1 MRLSSSLRP
10 TAAGFASFIQLW
22 PILTLIP
29 PTRGVNYTSVPLP
42 DLDLSH
48 LGQVALT
55 GDFDSI
61 SLYTYLQQS
70 ENAFETNGM
79 QSLITQLP
87 NGDFATTAAADGY
100 IKGLCPFVMSSG
112 KLAGVVVGG
121 NFTELGGIPAQ
132 GAAMYD
138 TTTGDIIP
146 LAGLNGTVNAV
157 LCDQDTNTVYFG
169 GQFTGANS
177 TNAVAWVGM
186 SGWATLPF
194 QGFNGPVNSIM
205 KESNGSIIFG
215 GSFTGLGNSTTVMPD
230 QLDQQVINIA
240 SANISSSSNSSAPGF
255 NNPSNIIC
263 KSNGD
268 GGPGNTWLLEDNS
281 PGWWRADMNFGYE
294 PSLLRIWNTHQDGR
308 GTQTF
313 RFTAIPID
321 GIMNFTYKDPDT
333 GVQSHCDA
341 LCPLS
346 SQKSVPYQDF
356 RFINTVGMSAFQ
368 IDISAWYGQGGGL
381 DGIELFQNGKLD
393 VWMHFDSSLI
403 IADIFAYAVNASNE
417 PSCANIRYGS
427 NSTAT
432 GPWTVTPSLQSNSEY
447 LTANLSGPDISTNG
461 VSVTFEPDIKQ
472 KGNYSVTMFTPGC
485 KQDNTC
491 DTRGIVNVTGN
502 YAAAG
507 APGISTQTTI
517 YQTNY
522 YDKYDMIY
530 QGPVD
535 ANSDSFRPT
544 VTLAPLSS
552 QKDDVIV
559 VAQRV
564 QFNITGST
572 SGLNGLYEF
581 NPNANTTESGF
592 SSSIIDSAGMNLSAG
607 AIITA
612 IQVLNNLTYIAGN
625 FSNQDIGFEN
635 VFSIGKGNSTALPN
649 GGLNAEVSSMVP
661 YADLLFIGGNFT
673 NTVNGSVPGLNNVA
687 MFNTT
692 SQTWE
697 ALGAGVSGAVDS
709 VVTLKVNIT
718 TNQPE
723 VCVSVNGFFDRIL
736 ATGSSKA
743 IPVAGFAIWVP
754 TQKNWLQNLNLQSPA
769 ISGQLSAMT
778 NVTGSATLLAGTL
791 SSQDLSAQDAVSLT
805 SGPLAINALNVGIQP
820 QQIGPMTRKRSISG
834 QNTTGVVTGLFYKNG
849 ALNMTVLGGAFTAT
863 ASNGTAIN
871 NLAFLNNTG
880 SNHGTVSGLPAG
892 LDSDSTFLALATT
905 STVLYAGGT
914 ITGTVNNAPVNGLIV
929 YDLGLAGYSY
939 PQPPAFGG
947 TDVAVNAITVRPN
960 KPEIYVGGNFATAG
974 SLGCPA
980 VCVFRNGQWNQP
992 GNELGGSVSAFTWQG
1007 NDQLLAGGNL
1017 TVNNNATTLATY
1029 DTSKT
1034 QWKALTAASDV
1045 PGPVTALG
1053 PANIDASK
1061 FWVAGKSPNG
1071 SAFLM
1076 YYDGSHFKSIGDSL
1090 GKETTILG
1098 LSVLVLSKNHESSD
1112 LIPSN
1117 MVLLVTGQLNLPNFG
1132 NASAALFNGTTFSP
1146 FIISTSGNGPGSLSN
1161 LISANA
1167 NKFPNAGE
1175 LRALRHIQLT
1185 PWLMQKQVATW
1196 PLASLYSSPS
1206 LAL

>member
-1 MRLSSSLRP
+1 MRLFSSFGP
-10 TAAGFASFIQLW
+10 TAAGFAFLLPLW
-22 PILTLIP
+22 PIITRIP
-29 PTRGVNYTSVPLP
+29 PTQAVNYTSVPLP
-42 DLDLSH
+42 ELDLTD

-70 ENAFETNGM
+70 EDAFKTNGT

-100 IKGLCPFVMSSG
+100 IKALCPFIMSSG
-112 KLAGVVVGG
+112 KLAGVVVAG

-146 LAGLNGTVNAV
+146 LNGLNGTVNAV
-157 LCDQDTNTVYFG
+157 LCDQDTNTVYVG
-169 GQFTGANS
+169 GQFSGDNS
-177 TNAVAWVGM
+177 TNALAWVGM

-194 QGFNGPVNSIM
+194 QGFNGPVNSMI
-205 KESNGSIIFG
+205 KEANGNIIFG
-215 GSFTGLGNSTTVMPD
+215 GSFTGLGNSTTVMPE

-240 SANISSSSNSSAPGF
+240 SANISSSSNSSTPGF
-255 NNPSNIIC
+255 NDPSNIIC
-263 KSNGD
+263 KTNGGD
-268 GGPGNTWLLEDNS
+268 APGSTWLLEDNS

-294 PSLLRIWNTHQDGR
+294 PSLLRIWNTHLDGR

-321 GIMNFTYKDPDT
+321 GIMNFTYTDPAT
-333 GVQSHCDA
+333 GVESHCDA
-341 LCPLS
+341 RCPLS

-356 RFINTVGMSAFQ
+356 RFINTVGMSAFR

-381 DGIELFQNGKLD
+381 DGIELFQNGKFD
-393 VWMHFDSSLI
+393 VQIFLNCSLI
-403 IADIFAYAVNASNE
+403 ILDIFAYAVDTSNE

-432 GPWTVTPSLQSNSEY
+432 GPWTVTPSLHSNSEY
-447 LTANLSGPDISTNG
+447 LTANLTGPNISSDS
-461 VSVTFEPDIKQ
+461 VSVTFKPDIKQ

-485 KQDNTC
+485 LQDNTC
-491 DTRGIVNVTGN
+491 NTRGIVNVTGS
-502 YAAAG
+502 YVAAS
-507 APGISTQTTI
+507 APGASTQTTI
-517 YQTNY
+517 YQTNN
-522 YDKYDMIY
+522 YDKYDIIY

-535 ANSDSFRPT
+535 ANSDTFRPT
-544 VTLAPLSS
+544 VTLAPLSG
-552 QKDDVIV
+552 QTDGVTL

-572 SGLNGLYEF
+572 GGLNGLYEF
-581 NPNANTTESGF
+581 NPNANTTETNY
-592 SSSIIDSAGMNLSAG
+592 SSSVIDSAGMNLSVG
-607 AIITA
+607 ASITA
-612 IQVLNNLTYIAGN
+612 MQVLNNQMYIAGN
-625 FSNQDIGFEN
+625 FSNQDLGFEN
-635 VFSIGKGNSTALPN
+635 IFSIGKGNSTPLPN

-673 NTVNGSVPGLNNVA
+673 NTLNGSVPGLNNIA

-709 VVTLKVNIT
+709 VVTLQVNVT
-718 TNQPE
+718 TDQPE
-723 VCVSVNGFFDRIL
+723 VCVSVNGFFDHIL

-743 IPVAGFAIWVP
+743 VPVAGFAVWVP
-754 TQKNWLQNLNLQSPA
+754 TQKNWLQNLNLESPA

-805 SGPLAINALNVGIQP
+805 ANPLAINALKVGIQP
-820 QQIGPMTRKRSISG
+820 PPIGPVTRKRAISG
-834 QNTTGVVTGLFYKNG
+834 QNTTGVLTGLFYDSNG
-849 ALNMTVLGGAFTAT
+849 VNVTVLGGAFTAT
-863 ASNGTAIN
+863 ASNGTAID

-880 SNHGTVSGLPAG
+880 SNRGIVSGLPVG
-892 LDSDSTFLALATT
+892 LDSDSTFLALAATGNL
-905 STVLYAGGT
+905 LYAGGT
-914 ITGTVNNAPVNGLIV
+914 VTGNVNNAPVNGLIV
-929 YDLGLAGYSY
+929 YDLGLAGYAY

-947 TDVAVNAITVRPN
+947 TDVAVNAITVRPT

-980 VCVFRNGQWNQP
+980 VCVFRNGAWNQP

-1017 TVNNNATTLATY
+1017 TINNNATTLATY

-1034 QWKALTAASDV
+1034 EWTALSAANDI

-1053 PANIDASK
+1053 PANTVGSK
-1061 FWVAGKSPNG
+1061 FWVAGKSING

-1076 YYDGSHFKSIGDSL
+1076 YYDGSHFRSIGDSL

-1098 LSVLVLSKNHESSD
+1098 LSVLSLSKSHESSD
-1112 LIPSN
+1112 LVPSN
-1117 MVLLVTGQLNLPNFG
+1117 MVLLVTGQLNLPSFG

-1146 FIISTSGNGPGSLSN
+1146 FILSTSGNGPGSLSK
-1161 LISANA
+1161 LISAKA
-1167 NKFPNAGE
+1167 NTFKNAGE
-1175 LRALRHIQLT
+1175 LRALPHEISGLVLILT
-1185 PWLMQKQVATW
+1185 
-1196 PLASLYSSPS
+1196 
-1206 LAL
+1206 

>member
-1 MRLSSSLRP
+1 MSLIRP
-10 TAAGFASFIQLW
+10 TQ
-22 PILTLIP
+22 
-29 PTRGVNYTSVPLP
+29 GVNYTSVPQP
-42 DLDLSH
+42 DLDLSK

-70 ENAFETNGM
+70 EDAFKTNGT

-100 IKGLCPFVMSSG
+100 IKALCPFVMSSG

-138 TTTGDIIP
+138 TTTGNIIP
-146 LAGLNGTVNAV
+146 LSGLNGTVNAI
-157 LCDQDTNTVYFG
+157 LCDQDTNTVYVG

-194 QGFNGPVNSIM
+194 QGFNGPVNSVI
-205 KESNGSIIFG
+205 KEANGNIVFG
-215 GSFTGLGNSTTVMPD
+215 GTFSGLGNSTTVMPD

-240 SANISSSSNSSAPGF
+240 SANISSSSNSSTPGF

-263 KSNGD
+263 KTSGND
-268 GGPGNTWLLEDNS
+268 GPGETWLLEDNS
-281 PGWWRADMNFGYE
+281 AGWWRADMNFGYE

-313 RFTAIPID
+313 RFTAMPID

-333 GVQSHCDA
+333 GAEGHCDA

-356 RFINTVGMSAFQ
+356 RFINTVGMSAFR

-381 DGIELFQNGKLD
+381 DGVELFQNGKLD
-393 VWMHFDSSLI
+393 FQTHLESSLI
-403 IADIFAYAVNASNE
+403 FPDIFAYAVDASNE
-417 PSCANIRYGS
+417 PSCANIPYGS

-432 GPWTVTPSLQSNSEY
+432 GPWAVTPSLQSNSEY
-447 LTANLSGPDISTNG
+447 LTANLIGPGVSTDG
-461 VSVTFEPDIKQ
+461 ISVTFKPDIKQ
-472 KGNYSVTMFTPGC
+472 KGNYSVTIFTPGC
-485 KQDNTC
+485 IQDNTC
-491 DTRGIVNVTGN
+491 DTRGIVNVTGI
-502 YAAAG
+502 YAAAS
-507 APGISTQTTI
+507 ASSVSQTI
-517 YQTNY
+517 YQTNN
-522 YDKYDMIY
+522 YDKYDIIY

-535 ANSDSFRPT
+535 ANSDTFRPT
-544 VTLAPLSS
+544 VTLAPLSA
-552 QKDDVIV
+552 QKDGVTL

-564 QFNITGST
+564 QFNLTGST
-572 SGLNGLYEF
+572 GGLNGLYEF
-581 NPNANTTESGF
+581 NPNANTTESDF
-592 SSSIIDSAGMNLSAG
+592 SKSVIDSAGQGLSAG
-607 AIITA
+607 AIITT
-612 IQVLNNLTYIAGN
+612 IQVQNNITYIGGN
-625 FSNQDIGFEN
+625 FSNRDVGFEN
-635 VFSIGKGNSTALPN
+635 IFSIGKGNSTSLPN
-649 GGLNAEVSSMVP
+649 GGLNAEISSMVP

-687 MFNTT
+687 IFNIT

-718 TNQPE
+718 TDQPE
-723 VCVSVNGFFDRIL
+723 VCVSVNGFFDQIL

-743 IPVAGFAIWVP
+743 VAVAGFAIWVP

-805 SGPLAINALNVGIQP
+805 PNPLAISALKVGIQP
-820 QQIGPMTRKRSISG
+820 QQIGPVTRKRAISG
-834 QNTTGVVTGLFYKNG
+834 QNTTGVVTGLFYTNNG
-849 ALNMTVLGGAFTAT
+849 LNVTVLGGAFAATAT
-863 ASNGTAIN
+863 NGTTIN

-880 SNHGTVSGLPAG
+880 SNRGIVSGLPVG

-905 STVLYAGGT
+905 GSVLYAGGT
-914 ITGTVNNAPVNGLIV
+914 VSGSVNNAPVNGLIV
-929 YDLGLAGYSY
+929 YDMGLASYSY

-947 TDVAVNAITVRPN
+947 TDVSVNAITVRPN

-980 VCVFRNGQWNQP
+980 VCVFRNGAWNQP
-992 GNELGGSVSAFTWQG
+992 GSELGGSVSAFAWQG

-1017 TVNNNATTLATY
+1017 TINNNATTLATY

-1034 QWKALTAASDV
+1034 VWTALTAASNV

-1053 PANIDASK
+1053 PADNDASK
-1061 FWVAGKSPNG
+1061 FWVAGKSNNG

-1076 YYDGSHFKSIGDSL
+1076 YYDGNHFKSIGDSL
-1090 GKETTILG
+1090 GKETTVLG
-1098 LSVLVLSKNHESSD
+1098 LSVLQLSKNHESSD
-1112 LIPSN
+1112 LVPSN
-1117 MVLLVTGQLNLPNFG
+1117 MVLLVTGQLNLPTFG
-1132 NASAALFNGTTFSP
+1132 NVSAALFNGTTFSP
-1146 FIISTSGNGPGSLSN
+1146 FILSTSGNGPGSLSN
-1161 LISANA
+1161 LFSEKA
-1167 NKFPNAGE
+1167 NKFNNAGE
-1175 LRALRHIQLT
+1175 LRALPHI
-1185 PWLMQKQVATW
+1185 
-1196 PLASLYSSPS
+1196 
-1206 LAL
+1206 

>member
-1 MRLSSSLRP
+1 MRLSSFLGR
-10 TAAGFASFIQLW
+10 TAPEIAFFIQLW
-22 PILTLIP
+22 PIISLIQ
-29 PTRGVNYTSVPLP
+29 PTQGVNFTSVPPP
-42 DLDLSH
+42 DLDLSK

-70 ENAFETNGM
+70 EDAFKTNGT

-100 IKGLCPFVMSSG
+100 IKALCPFVMSGG

-138 TTTGDIIP
+138 TTSGDIIP

-157 LCDQDTNTVYFG
+157 LCDQDTNTVYVG
-169 GQFTGANS
+169 GQFSGANS

-194 QGFNGPVNSIM
+194 QGFNGPVNSII
-205 KESNGSIIFG
+205 KESNGNVIFG
-215 GSFTGLGNSTTVMPD
+215 GSFTGLGNSTTVMPE

-240 SANISSSSNSSAPGF
+240 SANISSSSNSSTPGF
-255 NNPSNIIC
+255 SDPSSIVC
-263 KSNGD
+263 KTSGVD
-268 GGPGNTWLLEDNS
+268 GPRNTWLLEDNS

-294 PSLLRIWNTHQDGR
+294 PSLLRIWNTHQEGR
-308 GTQTF
+308 GTRTF

-321 GIMNFTYKDPDT
+321 GIMNFTYTDPDT
-333 GVQSHCDA
+333 GVKGHCDA

-356 RFINTVGMSAFQ
+356 RFINTVGMSAFR

-381 DGIELFQNGKLD
+381 DGIELFQNGMLGFQMQFNTALT
-393 VWMHFDSSLI
+393 VP
-403 IADIFAYAVNASNE
+403 DIFAYAVDTSNE

-432 GPWTVTPSLQSNSEY
+432 GPWTVTPSLSNSEY
-447 LTANLSGPDISTNG
+447 LTANLIGPDVSTNG

-472 KGNYSVTMFTPGC
+472 KGNYTVIMFTPGC
-485 KQDNTC
+485 LQDNTC
-491 DTRGIVNVTGN
+491 DTRGIVNVTGV
-502 YAAAG
+502 YATAS
-507 APGISTQTTI
+507 APGSSTPTNI
-517 YQTNY
+517 YQTNN
-522 YDKYDMIY
+522 YDKYDIIY

-535 ANSDSFRPT
+535 ANSDSFRPS
-544 VTLAPLSS
+544 VTLAALSG
-552 QKDDVIV
+552 QQDGVTL

-564 QFNITGST
+564 QFNLTDSTG
-572 SGLNGLYEF
+572 GLNGLYEF
-581 NPNANTTESGF
+581 NPNANTTESDF
-592 SSSIIDSAGMNLSAG
+592 SSSVIDSAGMGLSAG
-607 AIITA
+607 ASITT
-612 IQVLNNLTYIAGN
+612 IQVQNNVTYVGGN
-625 FSNQDIGFEN
+625 FSNQDVGFEN
-635 VFSIGKGNSTALPN
+635 IFSIGKGNATALPN
-649 GGLNAEVSSMVP
+649 GGLNAEISSMVP

-709 VVTLKVNIT
+709 VVTLQVNIT
-718 TNQPE
+718 TDQPE
-723 VCVSVNGFFDRIL
+723 VCVSVNGFFDEIL

-743 IPVAGFAIWVP
+743 VSVAGFAIWVP

-791 SSQDLSAQDAVSLT
+791 SSQDLSAQDAVSLNPN
-805 SGPLAINALNVGIQP
+805 PLALSALKVGIQP
-820 QQIGPMTRKRSISG
+820 QQIGPVTRKRAISG
-834 QNTTGVVTGLFYKNG
+834 QNTTGVVTGLFYTNSNNG
-849 ALNMTVLGGAFTAT
+849 LNVTVLGGAFTAT
-863 ASNGTAIN
+863 ASNGTAIE

-880 SNHGTVSGLPAG
+880 SHSGIVSGLPAG

-905 STVLYAGGT
+905 NTVLYAGGT
-914 ITGTVNNAPVNGLIV
+914 VSGNVNNAPVNGLIV
-929 YDLGLAGYSY
+929 YDMGLAGYSY

-960 KPEIYVGGNFATAG
+960 KPEVYVGGNFATAG

-980 VCVFRNGQWNQP
+980 VCVFRNGAWNQP
-992 GNELGGSVSAFTWQG
+992 GSELGGSVSAFAWQG

-1017 TVNNNATTLATY
+1017 TINNNATTLATY

-1034 QWKALTAASDV
+1034 EWKALDAASSV

-1053 PANIDASK
+1053 PADNDASV
-1061 FWVAGKSPNG
+1061 FWVAGKSTNG

-1076 YYDGSHFKSIGDSL
+1076 KYDGSKFRSIGDSL

-1098 LSVLVLSKNHESSD
+1098 LSVLQLSKNHESSD
-1112 LIPSN
+1112 LVPSN
-1117 MVLLVTGQLNLPNFG
+1117 TVLLVTGQLNLPDFG
-1132 NASAALFNGTTFSP
+1132 NVSAALFNGTTFSP
-1146 FIISTSGNGPGSLSN
+1146 FILSTSGNGPGSLTN
-1161 LISANA
+1161 LFSEKAV
-1167 NKFPNAGE
+1167 KFVNAGE
-1175 LRALRHIQLT
+1175 LCALPYAQY
-1185 PWLMQKQVATW
+1185 
-1196 PLASLYSSPS
+1196 SLY
-1206 LAL
+1206 

>member
-1 MRLSSSLRP
+1 MNLIRP
-10 TAAGFASFIQLW
+10 TQ
-22 PILTLIP
+22 
-29 PTRGVNYTSVPLP
+29 GVNYTSVPQP
-42 DLDLSH
+42 DLDLSK

-70 ENAFETNGM
+70 EDAFKTNGT

-100 IKGLCPFVMSSG
+100 IKALCPFIMSSG

-138 TTTGDIIP
+138 TTTGNIIP
-146 LAGLNGTVNAV
+146 LSGLNGTVNAI
-157 LCDQDTNTVYFG
+157 LCDQDTNTVYVG
-169 GQFTGANS
+169 GQFSGANS

-194 QGFNGPVNSIM
+194 QGFNGPVNSVI
-205 KESNGSIIFG
+205 KEANGNIVFG
-215 GSFTGLGNSTTVMPD
+215 GTFTGLGNSTTVMPD

-240 SANISSSSNSSAPGF
+240 SANISSSSNSSTPGF

-263 KSNGD
+263 KTNGND
-268 GGPGNTWLLEDNS
+268 GPGNTWLLEDNS

-333 GVQSHCDA
+333 GADAHCDA

-356 RFINTVGMSAFQ
+356 RFINTVGMSAFR

-393 VWMHFDSSLI
+393 FQMNLNSSLI
-403 IADIFAYAVNASNE
+403 VPDIFAYAVDTSNE
-417 PSCANIRYGS
+417 PSCANIPYGS

-432 GPWTVTPSLQSNSEY
+432 GPWAVTPSLQSNSEY
-447 LTANLSGPDISTNG
+447 LTANLIGPGVSTDG
-461 VSVTFEPDIKQ
+461 ISVTFKPDIKQ

-485 KQDNTC
+485 IQDNTC
-491 DTRGIVNVTGN
+491 DTRGIVNVTGI
-502 YAAAG
+502 YAAAS
-507 APGISTQTTI
+507 ASSVSPISI

-522 YDKYDMIY
+522 YDKYDIIY

-535 ANSDSFRPT
+535 ANSDTFRPT
-544 VTLAPLSS
+544 VTLAPQSA
-552 QKDDVIV
+552 QKDGVTL

-564 QFNITGST
+564 QFNLTDSTG
-572 SGLNGLYEF
+572 GLNGLYEF
-581 NPNANTTESGF
+581 NPNANTTESDF
-592 SSSIIDSAGMNLSAG
+592 SKSVIDSAGQGLSAG
-607 AIITA
+607 ATITT
-612 IQVLNNLTYIAGN
+612 IQVQNNVTYIGGN
-625 FSNQDIGFEN
+625 FSNRDVGFEN
-635 VFSIGKGNSTALPN
+635 IFSIGKGNSTALPN
-649 GGLNAEVSSMVP
+649 GGLNAEISSMVP

-687 MFNTT
+687 IFNIT

-718 TNQPE
+718 TDQPE
-723 VCVSVNGFFDRIL
+723 VCVSVNGFFDQIL

-743 IPVAGFAIWVP
+743 VPVAGFAIWVP
-754 TQKNWLQNLNLQSPA
+754 TQKNWLQNLNLQFPA

-805 SGPLAINALNVGIQP
+805 PNPLAISALKVGIQP
-820 QQIGPMTRKRSISG
+820 QQIGPVTRKRAISG
-834 QNTTGVVTGLFYKNG
+834 QNTTGVVTGLFYTNNS
-849 ALNMTVLGGAFTAT
+849 LNVTVLGGAFAATAT
-863 ASNGTAIN
+863 NGTTIN

-880 SNHGTVSGLPAG
+880 SNRGIVSGLPVG

-905 STVLYAGGT
+905 GSVLYAGGT
-914 ITGTVNNAPVNGLIV
+914 VSGSVNNAPVNGLIV
-929 YDLGLAGYSY
+929 YDMGLASYSY

-947 TDVAVNAITVRPN
+947 TDVSVNAITVRPN

-980 VCVFRNGQWNQP
+980 VCVFRNGAWNQP
-992 GNELGGSVSAFTWQG
+992 GSELGGSVSAFAWQG

-1017 TVNNNATTLATY
+1017 TINNNATTLATY

-1034 QWKALTAASDV
+1034 VWTALTGASNV

-1053 PANIDASK
+1053 PADNDASK
-1061 FWVAGKSPNG
+1061 FWVAGKSNNG

-1076 YYDGSHFKSIGDSL
+1076 YYDGNHFKSIGDSL

-1098 LSVLVLSKNHESSD
+1098 LSVLQLSKNHESSD
-1112 LIPSN
+1112 LVPSN
-1117 MVLLVTGQLNLPNFG
+1117 MVLLVTGQLNLPTFG
-1132 NASAALFNGTTFSP
+1132 NVSAALFNGTTFSP
-1146 FIISTSGNGPGSLSN
+1146 FILSTSGNGPGSLSN
-1161 LISANA
+1161 LFSEKA
-1167 NKFPNAGE
+1167 NKFGNAGE
-1175 LRALRHIQLT
+1175 LRALPHI
-1185 PWLMQKQVATW
+1185 
-1196 PLASLYSSPS
+1196 
-1206 LAL
+1206 

>member
-1 MRLSSSLRP
+1 MRLSSLSGP
-10 TAAGFASFIQLW
+10 TAAGFAFLIQLW
-22 PILTLIP
+22 LIP
-29 PTRGVNYTSVPLP
+29 PTQGVNYTSVPLP
-42 DLDLSH
+42 DLDLSQ

-70 ENAFETNGM
+70 EDAFRTNGT

-121 NFTELGGIPAQ
+121 NFTQLGGIRAQ

-138 TTTGDIIP
+138 TTTGDITP
-146 LAGLNGTVNAV
+146 LSGLSGTVNAV

-169 GQFTGANS
+169 GQFSGANS

-194 QGFNGPVNSIM
+194 QGFNGPVNSII
-205 KESNGSIIFG
+205 KESNGSIVFG
-215 GSFTGLGNSTTVMPD
+215 GSFTGLGNSTTVMPE

-240 SANISSSSNSSAPGF
+240 SANISSSSNSSVPGF
-255 NNPSNIIC
+255 DNPSNIIC
-263 KSNGD
+263 NSNRD
-268 GGPGNTWLLEDNS
+268 DGPGNTWLLEDNS

-294 PSLLRIWNTHQDGR
+294 PSLLRVWNTHQDGR

-333 GVQSHCDA
+333 GVQSYCDA
-341 LCPLS
+341 RCPLS

-356 RFINTVGMSAFQ
+356 RFINTVGMSAFR

-381 DGIELFQNGKLD
+381 DGIELFQNGKLHVQID
-393 VWMHFDSSLI
+393 FDSSLI
-403 IADIFAYAVNASNE
+403 NTDIFAYAVDTSNE

-447 LTANLSGPDISTNG
+447 LTANLTGPDRSTSG
-461 VSVTFEPDIKQ
+461 VSVTFKPDIKQ

-485 KQDNTC
+485 LQDNTC
-491 DTRGIVNVTGN
+491 GTRGVVNVTGN
-502 YAAAG
+502 YAAASASG
-507 APGISTQTTI
+507 VSTQTTI
-517 YQTNY
+517 YQTNN
-522 YDKYDMIY
+522 YDKYDIIY

-544 VTLAPLSS
+544 VTLAPLSG
-552 QKDDVIV
+552 QNDGVTV

-572 SGLNGLYEF
+572 GGLNGLYEF
-581 NPNANTTESGF
+581 NPNANTTESDF
-592 SSSIIDSAGMNLSAG
+592 SSSIIDSAGMGLGAG
-607 AIITA
+607 ATITT
-612 IQVLNNLTYIAGN
+612 IQVLNNSTYIGGN
-625 FSNQDIGFEN
+625 FSSRDIGFEN
-635 VFSIGKGNSTALPN
+635 IFSIGKGNSTALPN

-718 TNQPE
+718 TDQPE
-723 VCVSVNGFFDRIL
+723 VCLSVNGFFDHIL

-805 SGPLAINALNVGIQP
+805 SDPLAINALNVGIQP
-820 QQIGPMTRKRSISG
+820 QQIGPMTRKRAISG

-863 ASNGTAIN
+863 STNGTAID
-871 NLAFLNNTG
+871 NLAFLNHTG
-880 SNHGTVSGLPAG
+880 TKNGIVSGLPAG

-914 ITGTVNNAPVNGLIV
+914 VTGTVNNAPVNGLIV

-974 SLGCPA
+974 SFPCPA
-980 VCVFRNGQWNQP
+980 VCVFRNGAWNKP
-992 GNELGGSVSAFTWQG
+992 GKELGGSVSAFTWQG

-1017 TVNNNATTLATY
+1017 TVNNIATTLATY

-1034 QWKALTAASDV
+1034 EWKALTAASDI

-1053 PANIDASK
+1053 PANTEASK
-1061 FWVAGKSPNG
+1061 FWVAGKSRNG

-1076 YYDGSHFKSIGDSL
+1076 YYDGSHFKSVGDSL
-1090 GKETTILG
+1090 GKQTTILG
-1098 LSVLVLSKNHESSD
+1098 LSVLALSKDHETSD
-1112 LIPSN
+1112 LVPSN
-1117 MVLLVTGQLNLPNFG
+1117 LVLLVTGQLNLPTFG
-1132 NASAALFNGTTFSP
+1132 NVSAALFNGTTFSP
-1146 FIISTSGNGPGSLSN
+1146 FILSTSGNGPGSLSN

-1167 NKFPNAGE
+1167 NTFPNAGE
-1175 LRALRHIQLT
+1175 LRALPHRQSARLLT
-1185 PWLMQKQVATW
+1185 LV
-1196 PLASLYSSPS
+1196 
-1206 LAL
+1206 